1 MDILKTEFNKL
12 TKTSGKPSPEPK
24 EAGEVLAGFAGRLA
38 GSYPAAD
45 EKIKAQEKRAAV
57 KTYCDNQENHSR
69 LICDLGRFQNVSFE
83 DYERTQPNQK
93 RIAAAVEKFSRA
105 DFKANPRNLVLFG
118 KVGTGKDHLITA
130 AAKAVSR
137 QGVSVR
143 YFIAERFFADCSDRF
158 KSNQTEKD
166 FLRKYIT
173 PDVLI
178 FSDPIKKKWLKES
191 PTDAG
196 HDRFCSVIKQRA
208 QQNRPTWLTGNLFS
222 PDLKTGI
229 SQLETIFGSDVVRRI
244 TAGAVLCWCDWSC
257 YTRAAEVIQ

>member
-1 MDILKTEFNKL
+1 MDILKTEFDKL
-12 TKTSGKPSPEPK
+12 TRTSGKPSPEPK
-24 EAGEVLAGFAGRLA
+24 EAGEVLARFAGRLA

-69 LICDLGRFQNVSFE
+69 LICDLGRFQNASFE

-118 KVGTGKDHLITA
+118 KVGTGKDHLMTA

-196 HDRFCSVIKQRA
+196 HDRFCSVTKQRA
-208 QQNRPTWLTGNLFS
+208 QQNSPTWLTGNLFS